1 MRIRNSAWRLR
12 AGKSQKK
19 IRNKSHVGLGDRHD
33 SGMKF
38 PNRAYLRGTAI
49 VIEIFKR
56 HAEHLN
62 RQGLRQVSAVL
73 RIQLE
78 TVLCELRLCGLPCTA
93 ILAVHWS
100 LHDDA
105 GRGLVG
111 GL

>member
-1 MRIRNSAWRLR
+1 MRIRNSVWRLR

-19 IRNKSHVGLGDRHD
+19 IRNKSRAGLGDRHD
-33 SGMKF
+33 GGMKF
-38 PNRAYLRGTAI
+38 PNRAYLCGTAI

-62 RQGLRQVSAVL
+62 RQGLRELSAVL

-78 TVLCELRLCGLPCTA
+78 AVLCELRLCRLPCTA
-93 ILAVHWS
+93 IFAVYGS
-100 LHDDA
+100 LYNDA